1 VSARYD
7 LSLPRGVA
15 RRSPLRSASGYWFI
29 APLFTL
35 LIVFAA
41 FPLIFSLVIAFNEWN
56 PSSPVSTMRYTG
68 WWGFHYTFTD
78 PYFWGSLWRTL
89 RLALSTILPQHLV
102 ALPLAFLINLCYRR
116 VQGQLGTVL
125 FLPFITASAAG
136 AAGAAM
142 LSAFVSPLLANLYE
156 LNIWLQSL
164 PNIGPLIPDFTN
176 QQVMTEFKAVLEV
189 VWNNLGFNL
198 LLYLMALSAIP
209 KSLYEAAQLEG
220 TSFWGLLRFVSWPLV
235 RPMVFVAVTM
245 GFLRALQIPIGQ
257 WWGQQFDPRS
267 TDLTTYIIRTGFWD
281 FDMGLATALTW
292 GFFLAMVAVVLVFY
306 LLLGRNFTSLD
317 TSAQLEGDASPM
329 RFRPIPKLF
338 LKAALGVLML
348 VGVLPTL
355 IVFFAATRYGYG
367 GSWFEVGPNLVNNYR
382 NLLEQIPDFWRNLW
396 NSIYVASL
404 GTLGALVCA
413 SLAGFAF
420 TMLEFRGRNAL
431 YSVVMAVMLFPSLLN
446 LIPVGLGMTA
456 IGWFGQ
462 ARAVWV
468 PASASAFGVFL
479 MRQYLQTA
487 MPKSMLEAARVDG
500 ANDWLIFWKIVLPL
514 IRPVIASLG
523 LLVFV
528 GIWNNTQAAFAVLRE
543 GDVQLVTQALG
554 FMAGRQGENGTLLL
568 GLAISSLPPLIVF
581 ALFGSQ
587 LAAGLGLG
595 GASKP
600 AFSNLLSNLLARWR
614 NADSTPVSSTPA
626 PSTPAPSTPALST
639 LAPSTLAGADGI
651 RAIACL
657 MVILHHLAQRLEMQP
672 QVPIVR
678 DIQAFL
684 MQGSAGVSAFFV
696 LSGLLLS
703 LPFWRRYL
711 EQKSF
716 PDLLEYTRRRAVRIV
731 PGFYASL
738 LVSVALGLALVPE
751 TEKPWMRLIG
761 GLSFTSALNYV
772 TLFPAEINGPLWS
785 IGFEVICYFLMPL
798 GMYFLF
804 KYFPARGFGF
814 AFRFWLG
821 LLALTLLVN
830 QFIVTE
836 LVPDAINRGWDH
848 GLVGGAKYWMPNY
861 NVIGFFA
868 HYALGVLAAGL
879 LAFRQRHTR
888 EVSYAFDGLA
898 MIGLIGMIGLMWAG
912 RSWGDFDLGFQGQPY
927 RYPLFALCIALLLVT
942 LPFSRVLGPALDN
955 RFFKYTA
962 KISFGLYIW
971 HYLILE
977 LIRLLHNSDFHYN
990 GIRELPYLLL
1000 LSTITLGLAYVSA
1013 AVSYRHIESPFFEHK
1028 NQHKPHPES
1037 RENQVA
1043 VSDR

>member
-1 VSARYD
+1 MSTRSD
-7 LSLPRGVA
+7 LTLPRVVA

-29 APLFTL
+29 APFFTL
-35 LIVFAA
+35 LILFAA
-41 FPLIFSLVIAFNEWN
+41 FPLLFSLVIAFNEWN

-102 ALPLAFLINLCYRR
+102 ALPLALLINLCYRR

-136 AAGAAM
+136 AAM

-156 LNIWLQSL
+156 LNIWLQAL
-164 PNIGPLIPDFTN
+164 PNIGPLIPDFSN
-176 QQVMTEFKAVLEV
+176 QQVNTEFKAVLEV

-220 TSFWGLLRFVSWPLV
+220 TGFWGLLRFVAWPLV

-306 LLLGRNFTSLD
+306 MLLGRNFTNLD
-317 TSAQLEGDASPM
+317 TSTQLEADASPV

-338 LKAALGVLML
+338 LKAALGVLVL

-367 GSWFEVGPNLVNNYR
+367 GAWFEVGSNLQNNYSH
-382 NLLEQIPDFWRNLW
+382 LLEQIPDFWRNLW
-396 NSIYVASL
+396 NSVYVASL

-431 YSVVMAVMLFPSLLN
+431 YSMVMAVMLFPSLLN

-543 GDVQLVTQALG
+543 GEVQLVTQALG
-554 FMAGRQGENGTLLL
+554 FMAGRQGENGALLL

-600 AFSNLLSNLLARWR
+600 ASTNWASNLLARWR
-614 NADSTPVSSTPA
+614 TREA
-626 PSTPAPSTPALST
+626 PKQT
-639 LAPSTLAGADGI
+639 STLAGADGI

-657 MVILHHLAQRLEMQP
+657 MVILHHLAQRLEMQS
-672 QVPIVR
+672 QVPFVR
-678 DIQAFL
+678 DVQAFL

-711 EQKSF
+711 EQKTF

-751 TEKPWMRLIG
+751 AEKPWMRLIG

-785 IGFEVICYFLMPL
+785 IGFEVMCYFLMPL

-836 LVPDAINRGWDH
+836 LVPDSVNRGWDH

-879 LAFRQRHTR
+879 LAFRQRRTR
-888 EVSYAFDGLA
+888 EVSFAFDGLA
-898 MIGLIGMIGLMWAG
+898 MIGLIGVIGLIWTG
-912 RSWGDFDLGFQGQPY
+912 RYWGDFDFGLQGQPY

-942 LPFSRVLGPALDN
+942 LPFSRLLGRALDN
-955 RFFKYTA
+955 RFFRYTA
-962 KISFGLYIW
+962 KVSFGLYIW

-977 LIRLLHNSDFHYN
+977 LIRLLHNSEYRYA
-990 GIRELPYLLL
+990 GIRDLPYLLIVSL
-1000 LSTITLGLAYVSA
+1000 VALGLAYLMA
-1013 AVSYRHIESPFFEHK
+1013 GLSYRHIESPFLEGV
-1028 NQHKPHPES
+1028 S
-1037 RENQVA
+1037 RVK
-1043 VSDR
+1043 VTVPSDQSEA